1 MAKKK
6 AKKFSVTKAVKATA
20 RERIGSPRPTRREEN
35 PRKAG
40 REKHKP
46 TLGDLLAE
54 K

>member
-6 AKKFSVTKAVKATA
+6 VKKFSVTKAVKATA
-20 RERIGSPRPTRREEN
+20 RERIGSPRPTKREEN
-35 PRKAG
+35 PRKTG

-46 TLGDLLAE
+46 TLGVLLSE